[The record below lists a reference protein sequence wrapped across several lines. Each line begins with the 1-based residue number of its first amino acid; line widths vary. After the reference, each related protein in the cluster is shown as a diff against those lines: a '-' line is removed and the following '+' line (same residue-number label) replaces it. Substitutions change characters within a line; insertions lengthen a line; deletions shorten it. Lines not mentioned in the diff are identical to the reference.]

1 MIQIAVVSGKGGT
14 GKTTISASL
23 AFLFDKDDL
32 VMADCDVDAPN
43 LHLILKPEIK
53 QKEDYYGGNKAVVDK
68 EQCIKCGVCEQVC
81 RFDAVYTDDEGFYC
95 IDKYACEGCKACVI
109 ACPAGAIK
117 LVKEKSGEY
126 YLSVSK
132 ERGIIVSHALLEPGE
147 ETSGGL
153 VAEVRKLAI
162 EKAKEEK
169 KKVIVI
175 DGAPGIGCPA
185 SSSITGVS
193 YVLIVT
199 EPTMSGLHD
208 LKRIVELTRQLRR
221 SFSVV
226 INKYDVNE
234 KVSKEIENYC
244 ESEEVEIL
252 GKIPF
257 DEDVVKANVFG
268 IPVVKYS
275 DGKASREIR
284 NIFSKLRKRV
294 FKRGT

>member
-23 AFLFDKDDL
+23 AFLFDKKSL

-53 QKEDYYGGNKAVVDK
+53 QKIDYYGGKKAVIYKD
-68 EQCIKCGVCEQVC
+68 QCIKCGVCEQVC
-81 RFDAVYTDDEGFYC
+81 RFDAIYTDEEGMYYV
-95 IDKYACEGCKACVI
+95 DKYACEGCNACVI
-109 ACPAGAIK
+109 ACPVDAIE
-117 LVKEKSGEY
+117 LVEERSGEY

-132 ERGIIVSHALLEPGE
+132 EREIMVTHALLEPGE

-169 KKVIVI
+169 KDVIVI

-208 LKRIVELTRQLRR
+208 LKRIVELTRQFRR
-221 SFSVV
+221 PFSVV
-226 INKYDVNE
+226 INKYDVNVE
-234 KVSKEIENYC
+234 MSKKIEEYC
-244 ESEEVEIL
+244 ENEEIDIL

-268 IPVVKYS
+268 LPVVEYS
-275 DGKASREIR
+275 DGRASREIK
-284 NIFSKLRKRV
+284 NIFNKLTERV
-294 FKRGT
+294 FKRRS

>member
-23 AFLFDKDDL
+23 AFLFDKKSL

-53 QKEDYYGGNKAVVDK
+53 QKIDYYGGKKAIIYKD
-68 EQCIKCGVCEQVC
+68 QCIKCGVCEQVC
-81 RFDAVYTDDEGFYC
+81 RFDAIYTDEEGMYYV
-95 IDKYACEGCKACVI
+95 DKYACEGCNACVI
-109 ACPAGAIK
+109 ACPVDAIE
-117 LVKEKSGEY
+117 LVEERSGEY

-132 ERGIIVSHALLEPGE
+132 EREIMVTHALLEPGE

-169 KKVIVI
+169 KDVIVI

-208 LKRIVELTRQLRR
+208 LKRIVELTRQFRR
-221 SFSVV
+221 PFSVV

-234 KVSKEIENYC
+234 EMSKKIEEYC
-244 ESEEVEIL
+244 ENEEIDIL

-257 DEDVVKANVFG
+257 DKDVVKANVFG
-268 IPVVKYS
+268 LPVVEYS
-275 DGKASREIR
+275 DGRASREIK
-284 NIFSKLRKRV
+284 NIFNKLTERV
-294 FKRGT
+294 FKRRS